1 MIKNIISQITLND
14 IYQIFFILCA
24 FIFFGAKLK
33 KQIQRLFR
41 WLKWKKENFFVKKIN
56 KKYRNRKVIYINK
69 SNK

>member
-41 WLKWKKENFFVKKIN
+41 WLKWKKENFFVKRIN
-56 KKYRNRKVIYINK
+56 KKYKNKKIKYINTSK
-69 SNK
+69 K